1 MKMTKYDKSFG
12 TGLRV
17 LEILKI
23 LLNENL
29 SKNDLMEKLKSFS
42 KVGAVYTKEAFIKYF
57 NTLEVLGFKIIKD
70 KNIYKLGNSVEQ
82 VHLTDLEKE
91 ILYSLVKEST
101 KLHDKRK
108 QDIFTN
114 FIYRLEKF
122 FDTNFDKNI
131 ISKCLSEEKYI
142 QPDNIRANLLL
153 TLKHLLTDGQMV
165 KITYQRTKNI
175 VEEIVVELKE
185 IQEKRKNIF
194 VICYCPTLCANKKI
208 SIDAISSL
216 VQLPNRTKGAERCN
230 TVIFRLYGRLAATYK
245 LKPSE
250 KVMDFNPHY
259 ITVSNS
265 SEDKDTLLRR
275 LLKYGESCEIRKPQN
290 VKEEFLIMTNEIL
303 KNLQEGC

>member
-1 MKMTKYDKSFG
+1 MTKQDKSFG

-29 SKNDLMEKLKSFS
+29 SKNDLIEKLKNIS

-57 NTLEVLGFKIIKD
+57 NTLEMLGFRITKD
-70 KNIYKLGNSVEQ
+70 KNIYKLENSVEQ
-82 VHLTDLEKE
+82 ISFTDFEKE
-91 ILYSLVKEST
+91 LFYLLIKESN
-101 KLHDKRK
+101 KLHDKKK
-108 QDIFTN
+108 QDVFAKLIS
-114 FIYRLEKF
+114 RLEKF
-122 FDTNFDKNI
+122 FNTSFDKNI

-142 QPDNIRANLLL
+142 QTDNIRANVLF
-153 TLKHLLTDGQMV
+153 TLKNLLADGQMV

-175 VEEIVVELKE
+175 IDEIVVEIKE

-194 VICYCPTLCANKKI
+194 VVCYCPTLCANKKI
-208 SIDAISSL
+208 PIDAISSL
-216 VQLPNRTKGAERCN
+216 VQLPSRTKGGEHCN

-245 LKPSE
+245 LKQSE
-250 KVMDFNPHY
+250 KVIDFNTHY

-265 SEDKDTLLRR
+265 SEDKDALLRR
-275 LLKYGESCEIRKPQN
+275 LLKYGESCEIRKPQS

-303 KNLQEGC
+303 KNLQGED